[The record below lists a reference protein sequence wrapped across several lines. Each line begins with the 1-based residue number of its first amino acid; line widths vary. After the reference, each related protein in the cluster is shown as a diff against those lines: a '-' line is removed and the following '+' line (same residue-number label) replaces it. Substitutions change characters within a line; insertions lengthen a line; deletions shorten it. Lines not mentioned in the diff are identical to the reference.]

1 MSGRVK
7 PDLVVR
13 WSRRERALVYAYQSN
28 AGKAL
33 GSVLAGVIERDELFD
48 SKRTLAAELDA
59 RGYDLTT
66 LRISIRKK
74 ASAT

>member
-1 MSGRVK
+1 MSGRGK

-13 WSRRERALVYAYQSN
+13 WSRREGALVYHYQNN

-33 GSVLAGVIERDELFD
+33 GSVLADVIEREELFD
-48 SKRTLAAELDA
+48 GKRTLAAELEA